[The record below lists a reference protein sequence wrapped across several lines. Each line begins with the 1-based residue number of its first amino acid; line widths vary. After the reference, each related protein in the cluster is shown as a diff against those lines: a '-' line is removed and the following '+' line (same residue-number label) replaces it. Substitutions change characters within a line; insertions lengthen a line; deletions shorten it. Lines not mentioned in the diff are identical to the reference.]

1 MDRLNVG
8 IIGTGWCGGIRAE
21 ASAKNGLVDQLHIC
35 EIKEDRLKEVADL
48 TNPTSATLDY
58 KDLLKNDD
66 IHAIM
71 ISTTPESTH
80 YPIAKETLEAGKH
93 LLLEKPISRTLTEAD
108 ELIGLAEKNKVQFT
122 IGYSQRFR
130 SKYAYVRE
138 KFIDGTLGEPVSV
151 LISRNITTQL
161 SKRIT
166 GRTRLSPAA
175 MEATHD
181 LDYALWCLAPRKPV
195 RVYSQQVEK
204 VLIKNSNSA
213 DCQFIMVTLDDGTVV
228 TVGAG
233 WVLPPSYPNYSS
245 TKMEFIG
252 SKGAIILDDTHNDVT
267 IMTGER
273 GIEYPMSSMPGEP
286 VGHVNAGPMAEET
299 NNFIDAILFN
309 KPVIV
314 KPREARVVMELYQA
328 ADLSAERG
336 EPINLPINI
345 DPLEEGLA

>member
-35 EIKEDRLKEVADL
+35 EIREDRLKEVADL
-48 TNPTSATLDY
+48 TNPTTATADY
-58 KDLLKNDD
+58 QELLKNDD

-80 YPIAKETLEAGKH
+80 YPIAKEALESGKH
-93 LLLEKPISRTLTEAD
+93 VLLEKPIARTLTEAE
-108 ELIGLAEKNKVQFT
+108 ELITIAEKNKLQFT

-138 KFIDGTLGEPVSV
+138 KFLDGTLGEPVSV
-151 LISRNITTQL
+151 LITRNITQQL
-161 SKRIT
+161 SKRIV

-213 DCQFIMVTLDDGTVV
+213 DCQFIMVTLDDGTVI

-252 SKGAIILDDTHNDVT
+252 SKGAIMVDDSHNDVT

-286 VGHVNAGPMAEET
+286 VAHVNAGPMAEET
-299 NNFIDAILFN
+299 NNFINAILFN

-314 KPREARVVMELYQA
+314 KPKNKKTKLKLKTTVQKSGSKSIKKTGKKITLT
-328 ADLSAERG
+328 
-336 EPINLPINI
+336 
-345 DPLEEGLA
+345 